1 MALSNLFS
9 LPTLICLGITL
20 LLVGVVSMFFMQR
33 LNEQNHKFASML
45 GLVSTMAEEL
55 KFVRSRVQILSAR
68 EMARDGGCIFEE
80 NNCIDEP
87 INNDN
92 TNALINVSD
101 DEDDSDSDSEDSS
114 DSDSDSENSSNSD
127 TDADADEADIN
138 KTTINEKKNI
148 KLINLIDSQESQI
161 NDEKNAD
168 LDDEKLNLDDDSISS
183 NSSNSID
190 NDDVDD
196 DVDENNDNEIVDLEG
211 LNDDTLTLT
220 NIDFIKSI
228 DISTLDKAKDAETCD
243 YKKMSIPKLR
253 LVVVEKGLVTD
264 SSKLKKN
271 ELYKLLEIE

>member
-87 INNDN
+87 INNDI

-101 DEDDSDSDSEDSS
+101 EDEDDSDSEDSS
-114 DSDSDSENSSNSD
+114 DSESDSENSSDSD
-127 TDADADEADIN
+127 TDSDIN

-161 NDEKNAD
+161 NDDKNDD

-190 NDDVDD
+190 NDDVD
-196 DVDENNDNEIVDLEG
+196 ENNDNEIVDLEG
-211 LNDDTLTLT
+211 LNDDTLTIT

-228 DISTLDKAKDAETCD
+228 DISTLDKAKDTETCD